1 MKIKLK
7 RASIEDMKNAAK
19 VSSKKI
25 TSEKYRDDVRVFLD
39 EMRIFEI
46 KPEKIVGMIIKA
58 FDDLKLPL
66 SGEQL
71 RIRFQQ
77 SINLIVLI
85 LRILKEHGT
94 IDELSIV
101 TYSLNKIAF
110 NILRDTIQ
118 AGKIKKVNF
127 VLSSSNRFR
136 NEKHLN
142 YLINESKAL
151 FENNFDISFV
161 MAWTHSKITL
171 ARCGENYYQFEGSM
185 NYSMNNMAEQ
195 IIFENNKELYDF
207 DYELI
212 SKTMQD
218 TNNKALEIII

>member
-1 MKIKLK
+1 
-7 RASIEDMKNAAK
+7 MKNIK
-19 VSSKKI
+19 PSKKTT
-25 TSEKYRDDVRVFLD
+25 TSEKYREDVRIFLE
-39 EMRIFEI
+39 EMKIFKI

-58 FDDLKLPL
+58 FDGLKLPL
-66 SGEQL
+66 PGEQL

-85 LRILKEHGT
+85 LRILKEHGV

-118 AGKIKKVNF
+118 SGKIKKVNF

-151 FENNFDISFV
+151 SEKNFDISFV

-171 ARCGENYYQFEGSM
+171 ARCGSDFYQFEGSM

-195 IIFENNKELYDF
+195 IVFENNKDLYDF
-207 DYELI
+207 DYDFITE
-212 SKTMQD
+212 TMQD
-218 TNNKALEIII
+218 TKNKALEIII